1 MPEQQSDSTIPPS
14 VKKNN
19 TTWKEYPWL
28 IIKGFLM
35 GSADIVPGV
44 SGGTMALIVGI
55 YTRVIN
61 AIKSFDAPFFKRLLT
76 LKFKSALREV
86 DWRFLLML
94 FCGMIG
100 AILFFTKVVPLQV
113 YMFTDPELVYGLFF
127 GLIVGSIVILV
138 KAIDGFSWI
147 HGLMVV
153 LGAIVGFWV
162 VTLVPT
168 STPESPLFVFLS
180 GSIAICAMILPGIS
194 GSYILLILRKY
205 DYILS
210 QVGKVGTPEMGA
222 GLWALLPFV
231 LGAICGLAIFS
242 RILSWLLK
250 RYEAKT
256 LAVLIGFLIG
266 SLYVIWPYQDRSYKE
281 IVTERNV
288 VEYYSPQ
295 AQQLRNN
302 PINKKQPE
310 FTKLG
315 KIMPADSSKQ
325 SSRQVE
331 LLRVKQKLIASS
343 PFMPYITRQD
353 AGTSHFWS
361 GIGGMIVG
369 LLMVLG
375 LDKLRSV

>member
-1 MPEQQSDSTIPPS
+1 M
-14 VKKNN
+14 
-19 TTWKEYPWL
+19 
-28 IIKGFLM
+28 KGFLM

-55 YTRVIN
+55 YTRLIN
-61 AIKSFDAPFFKRLLT
+61 AIKSFDTTFFKRLLT
-76 LKFKSALREV
+76 LRFKSALREV
-86 DWRFLLML
+86 DWRFLLVL

-100 AILFFTKVVPLQV
+100 AVLFFTKVVPLQV
-113 YMFTDPELVYGLFF
+113 YMFTDPELIYGLFF

-138 KAIDGFSWI
+138 KAIDGFGWI
-147 HGLMVV
+147 YGLMIV
-153 LGAIVGFWV
+153 LGAGIGFWV

-180 GSIAICAMILPGIS
+180 GSVAICAMVLPGIS

-210 QVGKVGTPEMGA
+210 EVGKVGTPEMGA

-231 LGAICGLAIFS
+231 FGAICGLAIFS
-242 RILSWLLK
+242 RILSWLLN

-281 IVTERNV
+281 IVSNRSI

-295 AQQLRNN
+295 AQKLRSN

-315 KIMPADSSKQ
+315 KIISTDSSSQ
-325 SSRQVE
+325 SSQKVE
-331 LLRVKQKLIASS
+331 VLTVKQKLIASS
-343 PFMPYITRQD
+343 PFVPYITRQD

-361 GIGGMIVG
+361 GIGGMLIGV
-369 LLMVLG
+369 LMVLG
-375 LDKLRSV
+375 LDRLRGSSSLVN